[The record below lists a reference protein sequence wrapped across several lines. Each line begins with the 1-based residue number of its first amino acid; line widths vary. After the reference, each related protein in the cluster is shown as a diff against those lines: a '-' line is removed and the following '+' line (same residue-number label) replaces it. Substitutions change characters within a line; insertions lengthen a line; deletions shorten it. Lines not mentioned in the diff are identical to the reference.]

1 MNVDKIHFWD
11 KFRGIGDR
19 EIETLAF
26 LTESLYSEQQKLDDY
41 YQYVYVKTHS
51 WESLSHSQRL
61 KWELIKERVENYGFD
76 YCRNIVRIKIE
87 HLQEEICKFI
97 NNLTPQSYAK
107 IMAILDAEE
116 MGYKWVKVE
125 VESGRAKERFPE
137 HYESYIKMVEYI
149 IDKRWKGKV

>member
-97 NNLTPQSYAK
+97 NNRFCFFTVN
-107 IMAILDAEE
+107 IR
-116 MGYKWVKVE
+116 KVF
-125 VESGRAKERFPE
+125 SF
-137 HYESYIKMVEYI
+137 
-149 IDKRWKGKV
+149 